1 MGEKP
6 REGLQRSGFQ
16 ILALSGFLV
25 TTKAAASPDSKNR
38 REDCFAHQIVRLQK
52 INKNQSQSGCVRRL
66 KREGGTLSPEQQ

>member
-25 TTKAAASPDSKNR
+25 TTKAASSPDSKSL
-38 REDCFAHQIVRLQK
+38 REGCFARQIARL
-52 INKNQSQSGCVRRL
+52 
-66 KREGGTLSPEQQ
+66 